1 MVLIVIQKFKGGM
14 LMKLKYCILIIVLVI
29 SILIVKCPLGRGG
42 SSNADDSSQYVDLKV
57 LSELDKKSS
66 STALEAYSALRKSLT
81 DLKDSYGYTPQGF
94 DETQFDSI
102 FPWESTTEKV
112 KYGIYSI
119 LNRDIKTLN
128 NLKVIVANLL
138 KSPDQNIQSVA
149 SNLFVAL
156 WDISGSIYSV
166 VDRRGRI
173 LNDANLV
180 KIKNSDDIKGLD
192 GIRFALEDMLKY
204 KEELVILLK
213 DIINSAANFGID
225 SLEHIANRLIPITI
239 LTLDFEQHKCNAG
252 RICVINNELKNLV
265 IQIDNSVS
273 ELKKVK

>member
-1 MVLIVIQKFKGGM
+1 
-14 LMKLKYCILIIVLVI
+14 MKLKYCILIIVLVI